1 MIELKL
7 VRRHDLEPVWRSV
20 ATLTSDS
27 GLESEYTLTSTEID
41 ASNIEVLFSTFE
53 KQLRDYY
60 RRERK
65 SLASLGRAL

>member
-7 VRRHDLEPVWRSV
+7 MRRRDLEPVWCSV

-41 ASNIEVLFSTFE
+41 ASNVEVLFVAFE
-53 KQLRDYY
+53 KQLRILK
-60 RRERK
+60 RK
-65 SLASLGRAL
+65 ESSNA